1 MSRFCLGMLTAAAA
15 LAAACSSI
23 DCPVENTV
31 AVRYGIY
38 TTDGINEVS
47 DTLQDSLWVWIVRG
61 KGRDTLLLNGIS
73 GLSSFALHVSYQRP
87 VDTLIFH
94 LSDTLHRRTV
104 DTVFLSKTD
113 TPHFES
119 VDCSAHFFHRLTA
132 VRSTHRAIDTITIN
146 QPAVNYDQTQTH
158 LHIYFKDRR

>member
-1 MSRFCLGMLTAAAA
+1 MSRFRLGLLTACAAFV
-15 LAAACSSI
+15 AACSSI

-38 TTDGINEVS
+38 TTDGSSEVA
-47 DTLQDSLWVWIVRG
+47 DTLQDTLWVWITRG
-61 KGRDTLLLNGIS
+61 QLSDTLLLNGLV
-73 GLSSFALHVSYQRP
+73 GLSSFAMHVSYQRP

-158 LHIYFKDRR
+158 LHIYFKERR